1 MKKVLIN
8 VQDLQAELSLISQT
22 SSGYHIIMAEWS
34 LPRRYSVGPGRRFS
48 LCLVSP
54 APRGPRMSWVLA
66 PVLFA
71 LLHLEPSWALSVLS
85 NSAHCPDSLVPCQ
98 CPSLRLFCRL
108 PPDTPAAGPAP
119 VPTESPQ
126 SHGRRSLG
134 YSEGQRQAWSD
145 CPVSNGC
152 LWRMRRK
159 R

>member
-8 VQDLQAELSLISQT
+8 VQDLQAELSVISQT
-22 SSGYHIIMAEWS
+22 SSVNNIIMAERS
-34 LPRRYSVGPGRRFS
+34 LPRRYSLGPGRRFS
-48 LCLVSP
+48 LCLVSL

-85 NSAHCPDSLVPCQ
+85 NSVHCPDFLVPCQ
-98 CPSLRLFCRL
+98 CPSLHLLCHL

-126 SHGRRSLG
+126 SHGQRSLG
-134 YSEGQRQAWSD
+134 YSGGRRRAWSD
-145 CPVSNGC
+145 YPVSNGC